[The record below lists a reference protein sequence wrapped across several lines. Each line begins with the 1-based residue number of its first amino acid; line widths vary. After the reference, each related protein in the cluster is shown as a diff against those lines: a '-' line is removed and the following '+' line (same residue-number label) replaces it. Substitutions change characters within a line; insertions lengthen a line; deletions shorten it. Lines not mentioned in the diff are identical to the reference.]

1 MVRDVLHLR
10 APGNWMNDPNG
21 FIYFRGKYHLFYQ
34 YFPYGPMWGTMHW
47 GHAVSEDL
55 VRWEHGDIAL
65 FPTKGYDRNG
75 VFSGSALE
83 KDGKLYLYYSAVRY
97 LEEDAEN
104 IHYAPHDFY
113 ETSQAVLVSE
123 DGVKFDN
130 WKEKSQIIPVCR
142 NEETANAVHT
152 RDPKVWKENGIYYM
166 VLGSTYREQVGRAVF
181 YRSENGVDWEYANQL
196 RDGQFGRILECP
208 DVFRIG
214 EDYIFLGSP
223 MYVSEDEPG
232 YQHHAVCARAD
243 FDEKTCGLTLLSEC
257 RYVDYGLD
265 LYAAQTNVD
274 EEGRRVMF
282 AWMRMPEEVK
292 APDRKP
298 WIGMMCQPRVI
309 ELEGGHIYFRIHPNV
324 EKYFEKE
331 TAEKSTMRGMPC
343 RIRTVLGKGESLN
356 AGGYR
361 IWEEDDRIWTDRSR
375 VYAGIRGHK
384 LVSSTPGLAGRYELD
399 IFVSPSLIEVF
410 VNEGQYVISS
420 VVYGLGAEL
429 AGKIDKIYRPVEN
442 IIATGNE
449 V

>member
-257 RYVDYGLD
+257 RYEDYGLD